1 MGVNIGRMIAAAG
14 ALTGGYLSGR
24 RMAEERDW
32 EKEKRER
39 EREDWARQE
48 AERAAAAETLG
59 KVGTETYDPAEASSA
74 LRLSPEQRTIMESDI
89 ATFGPEGA
97 KATVNDTTSAAAGG
111 VNVKPRTYTRE
122 QAAEDFSRRMY
133 AINPTKAMQVEA
145 SMLGLDE
152 VRDKADSRKKLKRVD
167 QELRAWGEKR
177 FQPGED
183 GRPSIDDDGMVHL
196 GKMRVLL
203 LSREGLFDDAMKT
216 AEQSMQY
223 ATRKIQAESVQ
234 RAAETDKALA
244 LFDRGDYS
252 AAMKVYD
259 MVPDGSRATNI
270 AVGKDGSVIVSR
282 ESSVDGAK
290 LPDARF
296 KNISELRA
304 SIEAMKDPNA
314 VINHVERTFKRDIE
328 TRRLG
333 MEGRRVALAEQAHG
347 EARNDKDSAAKAGVA
362 LYGEMN
368 PKATPAQLEAVRAGV
383 IPAVPKEGGYKTE
396 FNEVASALGTPAVD
410 EKGKPITDMMTGRQV
425 INRNPDAEA
434 AFFKWAQS
442 RGYKD
447 TNKAIPIYLAEKASA
462 GAAKPASEK
471 DAHDQA
477 SAAIKAGASREAVN
491 SRLKQWGFAE
501 IK

>member
-1 MGVNIGRMIAAAG
+1 MANIGRIIAAAG

-24 RMAEERDW
+24 KMAEERDW
-32 EKEKRER
+32 EKEKRQR
-39 EREDWARQE
+39 EREEWARQE
-48 AERAAAAETLG
+48 AERTAAAETLG

-111 VNVKPRTYTRE
+111 VNIKPRTYSRE

-183 GRPSIDDDGMVHL
+183 GRPAIDDDGMVHL
-196 GKMRVLL
+196 GKMRTFL
-203 LSREGLFDDAMKT
+203 LSREGLYDEALKT

-252 AAMKVYD
+252 AALKVYD
-259 MVPDGSRATNI
+259 MVPDGSKGTGIVVN
-270 AVGKDGSVIVSR
+270 KDGTVTVSR
-282 ESSVDGAK
+282 VSSVDGAK
-290 LPDARF
+290 LPDAKF
-296 KNISELRA
+296 KNLAELRA
-304 SIEAMKDPNA
+304 SVEAMKDPNA
-314 VINHVERTFKRDIE
+314 VINHVERTFRHDIE
-328 TRRLG
+328 SRRLNI
-333 MEGRRVALAEQAHG
+333 AAAG
-347 EARNDKDSAAKAGVA
+347 EARAARKEKETDAEKKQRVEAAVSLFKQNNPGASSA
-362 LYGEMN
+362 
-368 PKATPAQLEAVRAGV
+368 QIEAVRAGV
-383 IPAVPKEGGYKTE
+383 LSPIPKEAKNEFAFVQNPMGMGGTRVNKDTG
-396 FNEVASALGTPAVD
+396 EVQGVN
-410 EKGKPITDMMTGRQV
+410 EKGEVLYTLP
-425 INRNPDAEA
+425 A
-434 AFFKWAQS
+434 A
-442 RGYKD
+442 
-447 TNKAIPIYLAEKASA
+447 T
-462 GAAKPASEK
+462 GAAKAGTVQPPPAAVEALRK
-471 DAHDQA
+471 NPNLAADFDAKYGD
-477 SAAIKAGASREAVN
+477 GASRAILN
-491 SRLKQWGFAE
+491 SGRNSAGVIGAR
-501 IK
+501 